1 VAMVKEMG
9 WKPILNTNGLALTLK
24 LLKQL
29 KKAGVYGFTFHI
41 DTTQVRGDSKATFE
55 KEHNQL
61 RTQFAKMLADVGGL
75 SCSFNQTVSERTLT
89 QIPDTVNWAKENAD
103 IVHSIVFIIYRE
115 PSMASD
121 MQFFAGGKEVPSAE
135 SYNNTD
141 FCGGRILKTQDVV
154 DQIRTIDP
162 QYDPCGYLN
171 GTVDPESFKWTL
183 AIRATDKKKVHGYM
197 GANFMQVVQSAN
209 HFFTGRWLSYCGP
222 SMLKIGKTTMPLL
235 APLDRGARKSLFNFA
250 KNTLKNPLALLKR
263 VNLQTIAIIQ
273 AVDFM
278 PDGQINMCDGCPD
291 ITVYNGE
298 LYWSCRLEEIK
309 EHGCFYTA
317 VPRAKLASKPA
328 KKTSAKKIKER
339 V

>member
-1 VAMVKEMG
+1 
-9 WKPILNTNGLALTLK
+9 
-24 LLKQL
+24 
-29 KKAGVYGFTFHI
+29 
-41 DTTQVRGDSKATFE
+41 
-55 KEHNQL
+55 
-61 RTQFAKMLADVGGL
+61 
-75 SCSFNQTVSERTLT
+75 
-89 QIPDTVNWAKENAD
+89 
-103 IVHSIVFIIYRE
+103 
-115 PSMASD
+115 MASD